1 MKRQNYI
8 IWGLIGGLAISIFGW
23 KQSNEELEDA
33 NQKNRT
39 LQKTL
44 KIEVE
49 LSEKKISNLEDNI
62 EDLEN
67 KIKNLETITII
78 TSSDGE
84 VNIYNR

>member
-49 LSEKKISNLEDNI
+49 LSE
-62 EDLEN
+62 N